1 MRPTIL
7 LTAAALALVACQSEP
22 VGDGMPRGGFWSTA
36 AVSDQEKIAVL
47 RKVRAIDVCALLPR
61 AALGGLGQVRTVDN
75 VGPDQCRVNIAVDG
89 HLTGIDAT
97 WSAGVMF
104 SGEPTMDA
112 PVTEQ
117 AMGDV
122 RVLFDDEPAQSD
134 DPQVRGSCQAWAR
147 FVSGADLSM
156 SVRAPRDACATTEAL
171 LRIALVQWRTEP
183 AQGSSPD
190 SDRTVVTGADPC
202 AVAPFLGVRVPVADQ
217 RVTTCKLTVDGHD
230 AIITYDYNE
239 ERTIL
244 DDLPAFTVGARQVY
258 RFDTAG
264 AQPGIASLSAVV
276 GPPLA
281 AGATDA
287 LLGPRVPTVSV
298 TADSAVAEK
307 IMRETLPLLS

>member
-1 MRPTIL
+1 MTL
-7 LTAAALALVACQSEP
+7 LACQSEAA
-22 VGDGMPRGGFWSTA
+22 GDTMPRGGFWSTA
-36 AVSDQEKIAVL
+36 AVSDQEKLAVL
-47 RKVRAIDVCALLPR
+47 RKVRAIDVCAPLPR
-61 AALGGLGQVRTVDN
+61 AALGGLGQVRAVDN

-112 PVTEQ
+112 PVIEQ

-134 DPQVRGSCQAWAR
+134 DPQVRGSCQAWA
-147 FVSGADLSM
+147 
-156 SVRAPRDACATTEAL
+156 
-171 LRIALVQWRTEP
+171 
-183 AQGSSPD
+183 
-190 SDRTVVTGADPC
+190 
-202 AVAPFLGVRVPVADQ
+202 
-217 RVTTCKLTVDGHD
+217 
-230 AIITYDYNE
+230 
-239 ERTIL
+239 
-244 DDLPAFTVGARQVY
+244 
-258 RFDTAG
+258 DTAG
-264 AQPGIASLSAVV
+264 AQPSLASLSAVV

-307 IMRETLPLLS
+307 IMRETLPLLN